1 MDEIAKMWARK
12 RLADLQARRDRA
24 ELARII
30 TEMKEAQ
37 AEAAPF
43 VRKAMLARDARMR
56 QDGPF
61 GFVMVRK

>member
-12 RLADLQARRDRA
+12 RLKDLQARRDRA

-37 AEAAPF
+37 AEAAPIIH
-43 VRKAMLARDARMR
+43 KAWLDREARMR